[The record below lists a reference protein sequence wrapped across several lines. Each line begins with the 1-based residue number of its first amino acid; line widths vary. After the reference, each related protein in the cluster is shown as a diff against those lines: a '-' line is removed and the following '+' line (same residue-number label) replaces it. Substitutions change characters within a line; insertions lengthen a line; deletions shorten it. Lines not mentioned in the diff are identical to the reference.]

1 MIRYFAGHPTAANLL
16 MASILVL
23 GITALPTINRETFPD
38 IAADEIEVEAVYP
51 GASAENVE
59 EAVCRRI
66 EDAVEDVID
75 IKEVRCEARQG
86 RATAIVEMRE
96 GGKFDGLLASLQT
109 EIDAIDDFPDQ
120 VEPPTVHQLG
130 RTDFVAAVA
139 VTGPMGVRDL
149 KIYAELLKDRLQ
161 RLDGVSGIDI
171 QGFSDHQFRI
181 EVPAQALRQYGLSV
195 ADIARTVGRQSI
207 ELPSGSPPR
216 RNSPPSRAWC
226 R

>member
-23 GITALPTINRETFPD
+23 GITALPSINRETFPD

-51 GASAENVE
+51 GASAEDVE

-86 RATAIVEMRE
+86 RAMAIVEMRE
-96 GGKFDGLLASLQT
+96 GGNFDGLLASLQT

-120 VEPPTVHQLG
+120 VEPPTVRQLG

-139 VTGPMGVRDL
+139 VTG
-149 KIYAELLKDRLQ
+149 ADR
-161 RLDGVSGIDI
+161 GTTSMSGRALPRSSTSTNMPLTSA
-171 QGFSDHQFRI
+171 GRS
-181 EVPAQALRQYGLSV
+181 PGLALR
-195 ADIARTVGRQSI
+195 
-207 ELPSGSPPR
+207 
-216 RNSPPSRAWC
+216 
-226 R
+226 